1 MPIPNPPYKIACH
14 NCGWSTYRPGHSDVI
29 SPEHRQ
35 LLIGCCAKCGSKDLE
50 MRQLSVI
57 EQALVAPIIEIAEA
71 LRRRV
76 R

>member
-1 MPIPNPPYKIACH
+1 MPIPPLPHKIGCH

-29 SPEHRQ
+29 SPADRQ
-35 LLIGCCAKCGSKDLE
+35 LLIGCCPKCGSRDLE
-50 MRQLSVI
+50 MRQLSVM

-71 LRRRV
+71 LRSRV